1 MKLKNRD
8 PSENYSLLPIHNV
21 MERRAVRLVWYVSNL
36 RACTVHPHRAQQE
49 FNTRNHAYGSLHA
62 NGVVWPRRNRAE
74 SRAPDLCT
82 TRYNNAITFVQAF
95 PIFVSFVRKEF
106 QIINL
111 RNLAKS
117 ISFNRDKIEGIYNS
131 SFGQKLKPRVF
142 LN

>member
-62 NGVVWPRRNRAE
+62 NGVVCPRRNRAE

-111 RNLAKS
+111 RNLAYYL
-117 ISFNRDKIEGIYNS
+117 IAI
-131 SFGQKLKPRVF
+131 KLKESTIPA
-142 LN
+142 LDKN